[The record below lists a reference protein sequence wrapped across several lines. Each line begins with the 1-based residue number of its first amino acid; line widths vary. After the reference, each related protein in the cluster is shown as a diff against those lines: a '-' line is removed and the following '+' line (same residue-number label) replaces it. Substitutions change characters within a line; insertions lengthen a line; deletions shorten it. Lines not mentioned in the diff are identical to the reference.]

1 MVVGRDDL
9 SPMSRLFGE
18 QALSRSG
25 GTPWGLT
32 VVEGRGQ
39 WGMTAP
45 TPTAWKRKF
54 CERTAELREA
64 RGWTQQQMADALAIP
79 LERYKKYEQRSPLP
93 QWLVARFA
101 LLADCEISDLYAIDK
116 PVRKRP
122 GPKKAS

>member
-1 MVVGRDDL
+1 
-9 SPMSRLFGE
+9 
-18 QALSRSG
+18 
-25 GTPWGLT
+25 
-32 VVEGRGQ
+32 
-39 WGMTAP
+39 
-45 TPTAWKRKF
+45 
-54 CERTAELREA
+54 
-64 RGWTQQQMADALAIP
+64 MADALAIP